1 MTYDDQILILC
12 LSYSITTVTVSGE
25 GIPSPIPTGG
35 RSVVNNGQNLDNV
48 VKERS
53 LGQERSEKDL
63 SLGQANRDAQYAIS
77 LEIYRFFF
85 TSVGSKFFRL

>member
-1 MTYDDQILILC
+1 MGNDGQKF
-12 LSYSITTVTVSGE
+12 VH
-25 GIPSPIPTGG
+25 
-35 RSVVNNGQNLDNV
+35 VVI
-48 VKERS
+48 ERP

-63 SLGQANRDAQYAIS
+63 SSGQANRDAQYAIS

>member
-1 MTYDDQILILC
+1 MVHIGDFNGLQTFPC
-12 LSYSITTVTVSGE
+12 NSE
-25 GIPSPIPTGG
+25 GMSSPISTRG

-63 SLGQANRDAQYAIS
+63 SSGQANRDAQYAIS

>member
-35 RSVVNNGQNLDNV
+35 RSVVNNGQNLDNA

-63 SLGQANRDAQYAIS
+63 SSGQANRDAQQCAIS

-85 TSVGSKFFRL
+85 TLNTYFRL